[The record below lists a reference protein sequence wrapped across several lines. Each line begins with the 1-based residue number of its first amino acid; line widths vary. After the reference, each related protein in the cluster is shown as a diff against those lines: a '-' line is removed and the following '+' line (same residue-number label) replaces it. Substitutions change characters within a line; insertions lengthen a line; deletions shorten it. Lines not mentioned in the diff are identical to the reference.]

1 MIIFTLHMRKLRI
14 RAVKVSQLVSAGRIY
29 FSIFISIYML
39 VNLMPKLMPLTIT
52 RLHYMN
58 NHITHTS
65 IASSCQPEE
74 RKHIQDVEIVSSIS
88 I

>member
-29 FSIFISIYML
+29 ISIFISIYML

-58 NHITHTS
+58 NRITHTS